1 MSLIAYSPEGLPHR
15 SKGGSSAVNEWTED
29 ELAAA
34 VDAYRQMQ
42 LQLASGSRV
51 EKANVYRQLAALHG
65 RTPKAWEYRMQN
77 VSHVLEQAGEDWLP
91 GLRPAANV
99 GTRVE
104 ALLAKLLSHS
114 TTDASLVSGPTK
126 ELLEREATLAE
137 ASGSFSP
144 SDAMDDRRRVLASI
158 VRRRGQ
164 AAFRSA
170 LLHAYD
176 GRCAMTGCDVTDA
189 LEAAHIHPY
198 IGQASNVVN
207 NGLLLRADVHTLFD
221 LYLVAI
227 NPDSLRIAVAPALR
241 QSTYGEL
248 DGSAIKLPVSADM
261 AASQDALAW
270 HRSQCLWA

>member
-1 MSLIAYSPEGLPHR
+1 ME
-15 SKGGSSAVNEWTED
+15 
-29 ELAAA
+29 
-34 VDAYRQMQ
+34 

-51 EKANVYRQLAALHG
+51 EKANVYKQLAALHG

-77 VSHVLEQAGEDWLP
+77 ISHVLEQAGEDWLP

-99 GTRVE
+99 GTKVE
-104 ALLAKLLSHS
+104 VLLAKLLSDS
-114 TTDASLVSGPTK
+114 TTVATLVSGPTK
-126 ELLEREATLAE
+126 ELLEREAKLAE

-144 SDAMDDRRRVLASI
+144 SDAVDDRRRILASI

-170 LLHAYD
+170 LLQAYG
-176 GRCAMTGCDVTDA
+176 GRCAMTGCDVSDA

-198 IGQASNVVN
+198 FGPGSNTVS
-207 NGLLLRADVHTLFD
+207 NGLLLRADIHTLFD
-221 LYLVAI
+221 LYLVAV

-248 DGSAIKLPVSADM
+248 DGSALASPVSTDM
-261 AASQDALAW
+261 AARFHSLAW
-270 HRSQCLWA
+270 HRSQCSWL

>member
-1 MSLIAYSPEGLPHR
+1 MSLTAYSPEGLPHR
-15 SKGGSSAVNEWTED
+15 PQRGSSVVDEWTED

-34 VDAYRQMQ
+34 VDAYRQMEAQ
-42 LQLASGSRV
+42 LTSGSRI
-51 EKANVYRQLAALHG
+51 EKATVYKELADLHG

-77 VSHVLEQAGEDWLP
+77 ISHVLEQAGERWLP

-104 ALLAKLLSHS
+104 AILAKLLSRSMAVVSH
-114 TTDASLVSGPTK
+114 VSGPTK
-126 ELLEREATLAE
+126 ELLEREVKLAE
-137 ASGSFSP
+137 ASGRFSP
-144 SDAMDDRRRVLASI
+144 SDALDERRRVLASI

-207 NGLLLRADVHTLFD
+207 NGLLLRADIHTLFD

-241 QSTYGEL
+241 QSTYGGL
-248 DGSAIKLPVSADM
+248 DGSAIKLPVSAEM

>member
-1 MSLIAYSPEGLPHR
+1 M
-15 SKGGSSAVNEWTED
+15 NEWTED

-34 VDAYRQMQ
+34 VDAYRQMEAQ
-42 LQLASGSRV
+42 LTSGSRV
-51 EKANVYRQLAALHG
+51 EKASVYRQLAALHG

-77 VSHVLEQAGEDWLP
+77 ISHVLEQAGKDWLP

-114 TTDASLVSGPTK
+114 TTAASLVSGPTK
-126 ELLEREATLAE
+126 ELLEREAKLAE

-144 SDAMDDRRRVLASI
+144 SDAADDRRRVLASI

-170 LLHAYD
+170 LLQAYG

-198 IGQASNVVN
+198 FGQASNVVS
-207 NGLLLRADVHTLFD
+207 NGLLLRSDVHTLFD
-221 LYLVAI
+221 LYLIAV

-248 DGSAIKLPVSADM
+248 EGSALASPASTHM
-261 AASQDALAW
+261 AASPQSLAW
-270 HRSQCLWA
+270 HRSQCSWI